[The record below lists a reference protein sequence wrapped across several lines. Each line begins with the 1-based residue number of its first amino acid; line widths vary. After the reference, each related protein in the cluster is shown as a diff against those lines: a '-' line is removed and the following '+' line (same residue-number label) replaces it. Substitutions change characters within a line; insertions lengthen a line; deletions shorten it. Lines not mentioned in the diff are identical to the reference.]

1 MFMKKIKM
9 ACIAL
14 VASASILPA
23 MAGGLLTNT
32 NQSVAF
38 LRNPAR
44 EGAIG
49 IDGVY
54 SNPAGVAMM
63 KDGLHLELNWQS
75 AWQTRTIN
83 TTCPLFSLGVQN
95 NGETTKKFK
104 GNAEAPVLPSILA
117 AYNKNRWSFQFG
129 FALNGG
135 GGKCEFENGL
145 GSFESAVGMIAD
157 KLSPFGAQGY
167 DANSYMQGKQ
177 YYFGFTLGAAYRIID
192 QPKQKLSVYGGMRV
206 LYGSASYKAKISDIM
221 VKTANGMVP
230 FGTFLDATD
239 AYISSNLATIN
250 ENLPKINAGLA
261 QLEPVKD
268 VPGYKEQY
276 DKLSAQKVQLE
287 GAKAQL
293 EGAQPQVNAL
303 GVYREGVNLQSDQS
317 DFGFAPIV
325 GVDYQI
331 GNFNFAAKYDFRVKM
346 AMENESTVKE
356 AHAIPAVNKFRDGT
370 SVREDA
376 PALLAV
382 GAQWA
387 IIPSL
392 RVNAAYHYF
401 FDKESKK
408 YQDEQEKLKGGTNE
422 YLGGIEY
429 DVIDKL
435 TVSGGFQITRYGLSD
450 EFMNDMSFVTDSWSF
465 GFGLKYQVSDRVAIN
480 AAYFKTCYDHYKTET
495 PEISNDF
502 TRTNR
507 VAGVGVELTF

>member
-1 MFMKKIKM
+1 
-9 ACIAL
+9 
-14 VASASILPA
+14 
-23 MAGGLLTNT
+23 
-32 NQSVAF
+32 
-38 LRNPAR
+38 
-44 EGAIG
+44 
-49 IDGVY
+49 
-54 SNPAGVAMM
+54 
-63 KDGLHLELNWQS
+63 
-75 AWQTRTIN
+75 
-83 TTCPLFSLGVQN
+83 
-95 NGETTKKFK
+95 
-104 GNAEAPVLPSILA
+104 
-117 AYNKNRWSFQFG
+117 
-129 FALNGG
+129 
-135 GGKCEFENGL
+135 
-145 GSFESAVGMIAD
+145 MIAD

-177 YYFGFTLGAAYRIID
+177 YYFGFTLGAAYRLID

-230 FGTFLDATD
+230 FGTFLDATIIP
-239 AYISSNLATIN
+239 YVS

-276 DKLSAQKVQLE
+276 DKLSQNKEKLEQL
-287 GAKAQL
+287 
-293 EGAQPQVNAL
+293 NAL